1 MQEYK
6 TVEKEANDFFIEKK
20 SKFIGYA
27 KPVKTQEDALEF
39 ISKIKSKHWDATHN
53 VYAYVLRENNIQ
65 RYSDDGEPSGT
76 AGVPVLDVMLKES
89 LVDVCVVATRYFG
102 GTLLGAGGLVRAYS
116 HTSKIALEAAGIIT
130 MAQCSVMSA
139 EVDYS
144 FYDRLNILLSD
155 FSAVILNTSFSD
167 KVCVEFSVKENIVDS
182 LNAKLIDVSNGKYAL
197 KFLRSEFSK
206 TI

>member
-6 TVEKEANDFFIEKK
+6 TVEKEASDFFIEKK
-20 SKFIGYA
+20 SKFIGYV
-27 KPVKTQEDALEF
+27 KPVKTQEDAVEF

-76 AGVPVLDVMLKES
+76 AGVPVLDVILKES

-102 GTLLGAGGLVRAYS
+102 GILLGAGGLVRAYS
-116 HTSKIALEAAGIIT
+116 HTSKIALDAAGIIT

-155 FSAVILNTSFSD
+155 FSAVILDTSFSD
-167 KVCVEFSVKENIVDS
+167 KVCVEFSVKENIVDL